1 MDGLDAGACVK
12 NANITN
18 TSVSKKSVLFH
29 HMMEKHT
36 SFMDRLLTEVAK
48 L

>member
-12 NANITN
+12 NVNITN
-18 TSVSKKSVLFH
+18 THVSKKMLLSQ
-29 HMMEKHT
+29 MMEKHT